1 MNAIPAIGLLDDEE
15 LTWEVGRVVAVD
27 VDDGDDTVEVRAG
40 GAGEVV
46 AEVEAQQL
54 LFRRVEPEPRRGG

>member
-1 MNAIPAIGLLDDEE
+1 M
-15 LTWEVGRVVAVD
+15 VVVD
-27 VDDGDDTVEVRAG
+27 VDDGDDAVEVRAG

-54 LFRRVEPEPRRGG
+54 LLRRVEPEPRRGG